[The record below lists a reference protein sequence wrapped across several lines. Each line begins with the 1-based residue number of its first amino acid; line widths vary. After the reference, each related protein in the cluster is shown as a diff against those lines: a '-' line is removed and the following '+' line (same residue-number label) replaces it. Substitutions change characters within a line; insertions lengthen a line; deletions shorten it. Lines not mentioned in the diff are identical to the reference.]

1 MAFFVDDTF
10 LCSDNT
16 YDVKHFEKVYR
27 MLQDKDIKV
36 VVISDNQYAQ
46 LASFFSKR
54 SAPQEIVAF
63 GDGGNDLEKLAYVE
77 QAMR

>member
-1 MAFFVDDTF
+1 
-10 LCSDNT
+10 
-16 YDVKHFEKVYR
+16 

>member
-1 MAFFVDDTF
+1 MASVVDGTF
-10 LCSDNT
+10 LCFDNT
-16 YDVKHFEKVYR
+16 YDVKHFEKIYQ

-63 GDGGNDLEKLAYVE
+63 GAGGNDLEKLAYVE

>member
-16 YDVKHFEKVYR
+16 YDVKRFEKIYR

-54 SAPQEIVAF
+54 SAPQEIMAF

>member
-1 MAFFVDDTF
+1 MAFVVDGTF
-10 LCSDNT
+10 LCFDNT
-16 YDVKHFEKVYR
+16 YDVKHFEKIYQ